1 MLLAIVPAFNES
13 RRVGAVVS
21 QLLPFVDMVVV
32 IDDGSRDTTAEEAR
46 SAGAFVL
53 SHAINRGQGAALE
66 TGHAYARQIGAD
78 TVLHFDADGQFSVAD
93 ILPALKAM
101 SETNADVL
109 FGSRYGDAL
118 SNVPWTK
125 KYILRPIGRAVDRIF
140 GSVRLSDAHNGFRL
154 LNKRALE
161 HVRISH
167 SGMAHATEIPA
178 LVKQHNLSYIEFPV
192 SVTYH
197 EYGQGVKGGIA
208 VVRDLVFGLF
218 THKK

>member
-1 MLLAIVPAFNES
+1 MLLAIVPAYNES

-21 QLLPFVDMVVV
+21 QLLPLVDRVVV
-32 IDDGSRDTTAEEAR
+32 VDDGSRDGTAEEAR
-46 SAGAFVL
+46 SAGAHVL

-66 TGHAYARQIGAD
+66 TGHAYGRQIGAD
-78 TVLHFDADGQFSVAD
+78 VVLHFDADGQFSVAD
-93 ILPALKAM
+93 IMPALKAM
-101 SETNADVL
+101 SEANADVL
-109 FGSRYGDAL
+109 FGTRYGGA
-118 SNVPWTK
+118 SSHIPWTK
-125 KYILRPIGRAVDRIF
+125 RYILRPIGRIVDRLF

-154 LNKRALE
+154 LSKRALE
-161 HVRISH
+161 QVRISQ
-167 SGMAHATEIPA
+167 SGMAHATEIPS
-178 LVKQHNLSYIEFPV
+178 LVKKNNLSYIEFPV